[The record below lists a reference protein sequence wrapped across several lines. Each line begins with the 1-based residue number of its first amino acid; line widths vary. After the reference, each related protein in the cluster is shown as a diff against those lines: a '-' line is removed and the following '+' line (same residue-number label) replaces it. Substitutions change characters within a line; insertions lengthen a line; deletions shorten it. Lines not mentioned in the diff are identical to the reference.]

1 MSSFDGYILPTP
13 DSQVGPPQEALV
25 DDCDGSQD
33 DLRGHYSG
41 FASIVSLVSNSKL

>member
-1 MSSFDGYILPTP
+1 MSSFDGYILLTP

-33 DLRGHYSG
+33 DLRGH
-41 FASIVSLVSNSKL
+41 ASIVSLVSNSKL